1 PRYGYIVFPGHSQ
14 TRDLMLRLGKDI
26 AGYGARLAFI
36 GNGDAPRIPG
46 AVWIPAGPPTR
57 TCFRFWKSS
66 QYSYLLGRS
75 PPWKGEPWM
84 ALRKWA
90 RSSARNDPK
99 EWRSRAGTDCSFSQK
114 SEAHP
119 ADKKMGVLTWAGSTS
134 SSETL
139 YEFSSL

>member
-1 PRYGYIVFPGHSQ
+1 GWGRTSPDTG
-14 TRDLMLRLGKDI
+14 RDWHLSE
-26 AGYGARLAFI
+26 AGTLQGSRALSGFR
-36 GNGDAPRIPG
+36 
-46 AVWIPAGPPTR
+46 PAPPTR

-119 ADKKMGVLTWAGSTS
+119 ADKKMGLLTWAGSTS

-139 YEFSSL
+139 DEFSSLKYEECG